1 MIFHLPPIFTMTRY
15 IIRRLLIVIPTL
27 IAVYTLV
34 FLVIRVAPGDPAVAA
49 LGDYASAEAVQALRE
64 RMGLNAPLWV
74 QYGTTLVGYLRGD
87 LGHSL
92 ITNLPISVQIA
103 SALPHTLELTFAGVL
118 IGSLLGIPLGIVAAV
133 YRNRLA
139 DYLSRVFSLAG
150 ISIPAFYLGILL
162 ILAFAVKLRWFPVMG
177 AGAFEE
183 PVQNLRHLAL
193 PALSL
198 GIIMTSFVA
207 RMTRSCFLNVL
218 REDYVRT
225 ARAKGLREQA
235 VILVHS
241 FRNALI
247 PVVAVLG
254 TQTALLI
261 GDSVMTEVV
270 FSRPGMGKLIVQAML
285 QRDYISLQGLIVI
298 YGSLVVLIN
307 LVTDLSYGMID
318 PRVRYD

>member
-1 MIFHLPPIFTMTRY
+1 MTRY
-15 IIRRLLIVIPTL
+15 VIRRTLVAIPTL
-27 IAVYTLV
+27 LAVYTLV
-34 FLVIRVAPGDPAVAA
+34 FLFIRVAPGDPAVAA

-74 QYGTTLVGYLRGD
+74 QYASTLMGYLRGD
-87 LGHSL
+87 LGRSL
-92 ITNLPISVQIA
+92 ITNLPISSQIA
-103 SALPHTLELTFAGVL
+103 AALPHTLELTFAGVL
-118 IGSLLGIPLGIVAAV
+118 IGSILGIPLGILAAV

-139 DYLSRVFSLAG
+139 DYLSRIISLAG
-150 ISIPAFYLGILL
+150 ISVPAFYLGILL
-162 ILAFAVKLRWFPVMG
+162 ILAFAVNLRWFPVMG
-177 AGAFEE
+177 AGDFSE
-183 PVQNLRHLAL
+183 PLKNLRHLAL

-198 GIIMTSFVA
+198 GIIMTAFVA

-225 ARAKGLREQA
+225 ARAKGLAERV

-241 FRNALI
+241 LRNSLI

-261 GDSVMTEVV
+261 GDSVMTEIV
-270 FSRPGMGKLIVQAML
+270 FSRPGLGKLIVQAML
-285 QRDYISLQGLIVI
+285 QRDYIALQGLIVI
-298 YGSLVVLIN
+298 YASLVVLIN
-307 LVTDLSYGMID
+307 LFTDLSYGIID

>member
-1 MIFHLPPIFTMTRY
+1 MTRY
-15 IIRRLLIVIPTL
+15 VIRRVLLAIPTL

-34 FLVIRVAPGDPAVAA
+34 FLFIRVAPGDPAVAA

-64 RMGLNAPLWV
+64 RMGLNAPLYV
-74 QYGTTLVGYLRGD
+74 QYVRTLVGYLRGN
-87 LGHSL
+87 LGYSL
-92 ITNLPISVQIA
+92 ITNLPISTQIA

-118 IGSLLGIPLGIVAAV
+118 IGSILGIPLGIISAV
-133 YRNRLA
+133 YRNRWG
-139 DYLSRVFSLAG
+139 DYLSRIFSLAG
-150 ISIPAFYLGILL
+150 ISVPAFYLGILL
-162 ILAFAVKLRWFPVMG
+162 ILAFAVRLRWFPVMG
-177 AGAFEE
+177 AGNFSE
-183 PVQNLRHLAL
+183 PLTNLRHLAL

-198 GIIMTSFVA
+198 GIIMTAYVT

-218 REDYVRT
+218 REDYIRT
-225 ARAKGLREQA
+225 ARAKGLHERI

-241 FRNALI
+241 MRNALI

-254 TQTALLI
+254 TQSALLI

-285 QRDYISLQGLIVI
+285 QRDYIALQGLILI
-298 YGSLVVLIN
+298 YASFVVLIN
-307 LVTDLSYGMID
+307 FLTDLSYGIID

>member
-1 MIFHLPPIFTMTRY
+1 MTRY
-15 IIRRLLIVIPTL
+15 AIRRLLVAIPTL
-27 IAVYTLV
+27 LAAYTLV
-34 FLVIRVAPGDPAVAA
+34 FLFIRVAPGDPAVAA

-74 QYGTTLVGYLRGD
+74 QYVRTLAGYLRGD

-92 ITNLPISVQIA
+92 ITNIPISTQIA

-118 IGSLLGIPLGIVAAV
+118 IGSLLGIPLGVVAAV
-133 YRNRLA
+133 HRNRFA
-139 DYLSRVFSLAG
+139 DYMSRVLSLAG

-162 ILAFAVKLRWFPVMG
+162 ILAFAVQLRWFPVMG
-177 AGAFEE
+177 AGDFSE
-183 PVQNLRHLAL
+183 PVKNLRHLAL

-198 GIIMTSFVA
+198 GIIMTAFVA

-225 ARAKGLREQA
+225 ARAKGLCERA
-235 VILVHS
+235 VLLIHS
-241 FRNALI
+241 LRNALI

-254 TQTALLI
+254 TQAALLI

-285 QRDYISLQGLIVI
+285 QRDYIALQSLIVV
-298 YGSLVVLIN
+298 YGAFVVLIN
-307 LVTDLSYGMID
+307 LITDLSYGLID
-318 PRVRYD
+318 PRIRYD

>member
-1 MIFHLPPIFTMTRY
+1 MVRY
-15 IIRRLLIVIPTL
+15 VSRRLVVAIPTL

-34 FLVIRVAPGDPAVAA
+34 FLFIRVAPGDPAVAA

-74 QYGTTLVGYLRGD
+74 QFARTLAGYLRGD

-92 ITNLPISVQIA
+92 ITNLPIGVQIA
-103 SALPHTLELTFAGVL
+103 TALPHTLELTFAGVL
-118 IGSLLGIPLGIVAAV
+118 IGGLLGIPLGIVAAV
-133 YRNRLA
+133 HRNRLA
-139 DYLSRVFSLAG
+139 DYLSRILSLAG
-150 ISIPAFYLGILL
+150 ISVPAFYLGILL
-162 ILAFAVKLRWFPVMG
+162 ILAFAVQLRWFPVMG
-177 AGAFEE
+177 AGDFSD
-183 PVQNLRHLAL
+183 PIRNLRHLAL

-225 ARAKGLREQA
+225 ARAKGLGERV
-235 VILVHS
+235 VILIHS
-241 FRNALI
+241 LRNALI

-270 FSRPGMGKLIVQAML
+270 FSRPGMGKLVVQAML
-285 QRDYISLQGLIVI
+285 QRDYIALQSLIVV

-307 LVTDLSYGMID
+307 LATDLSYGLID
-318 PRVRYD
+318 PRIRYD

>member
-1 MIFHLPPIFTMTRY
+1 MVRY
-15 IIRRLLIVIPTL
+15 VLRRLVVAIPTL

-34 FLVIRVAPGDPAVAA
+34 FLFIRVAPGDPAVAA

-74 QYGTTLVGYLRGD
+74 QFARTLAGYLRGD

-92 ITNLPISVQIA
+92 ITNLPIGVQIA
-103 SALPHTLELTFAGVL
+103 TALPHTLELTFAGVL
-118 IGSLLGIPLGIVAAV
+118 IGGLLGIPLGIVAAV
-133 YRNRLA
+133 HRNRLA
-139 DYLSRVFSLAG
+139 DYLSRILSLAG
-150 ISIPAFYLGILL
+150 ISVPAFYLGILL
-162 ILAFAVKLRWFPVMG
+162 ILAFAVQLRWFPVMG
-177 AGAFEE
+177 AGDFSD
-183 PVQNLRHLAL
+183 PIRNLRHLAL

-225 ARAKGLREQA
+225 ARAKGLGERV
-235 VILVHS
+235 VILIHS
-241 FRNALI
+241 LRNALI

-270 FSRPGMGKLIVQAML
+270 FSRPGMGKLVVQAML
-285 QRDYISLQGLIVI
+285 QRDYIALQSLIVV

-307 LVTDLSYGMID
+307 LATDLSYGLID
-318 PRVRYD
+318 PRIRYD

>member
-1 MIFHLPPIFTMTRY
+1 MTRY
-15 IIRRLLIVIPTL
+15 AIRRLLVAIPTL
-27 IAVYTLV
+27 LAAYTLV
-34 FLVIRVAPGDPAVAA
+34 FLFIRVAPGDPAVAA

-74 QYGTTLVGYLRGD
+74 QYVRTLAGYLRGD

-92 ITNLPISVQIA
+92 ITNIPISTQIA

-118 IGSLLGIPLGIVAAV
+118 IGSLLGIPLGVVAAV
-133 YRNRLA
+133 HRNRFA
-139 DYLSRVFSLAG
+139 DYMSQVLSLAG

-162 ILAFAVKLRWFPVMG
+162 ILAFAVQLRWFPVMG
-177 AGAFEE
+177 AGDFSE
-183 PVQNLRHLAL
+183 PVKNLRHLAL

-198 GIIMTSFVA
+198 GIIMTAFVA

-225 ARAKGLREQA
+225 ARAKGLCERA
-235 VILVHS
+235 VLLIHS
-241 FRNALI
+241 LRNALI

-254 TQTALLI
+254 TQAALLI

-285 QRDYISLQGLIVI
+285 QRDYIALQSLIVV
-298 YGSLVVLIN
+298 YGAFVVLIN
-307 LVTDLSYGMID
+307 LITDLSYGLID
-318 PRVRYD
+318 PRIRYD

>member
-1 MIFHLPPIFTMTRY
+1 MIRY
-15 IIRRLLIVIPTL
+15 VVRRLFVAVPTL

-34 FLVIRVAPGDPAVAA
+34 FLFIRVAPGDPAVAA

-64 RMGLNAPLWV
+64 RMGLNVPLWV
-74 QYGTTLVGYLRGD
+74 QFARTLAGYLRGD
-87 LGHSL
+87 LGRSL
-92 ITNLPISVQIA
+92 ITNLPVGAQIA
-103 SALPHTLELTFAGVL
+103 AALPHTLELTFAGVI
-118 IGSLLGIPLGIVAAV
+118 IGGLLGIPLGIVAAV
-133 YRNRLA
+133 HRNRLA
-139 DYLSRVFSLAG
+139 DYLSRILSLAG
-150 ISIPAFYLGILL
+150 ISVPAFYLGILL
-162 ILAFAVKLRWFPVMG
+162 ILAFAVQLRWFPVMG
-177 AGAFEE
+177 AGDFSD
-183 PVQNLRHLAL
+183 PMKNLRHVAL

-225 ARAKGLREQA
+225 ARAKGLCERV
-235 VILVHS
+235 VILIHS
-241 FRNALI
+241 LRNALI

-270 FSRPGMGKLIVQAML
+270 FSRPGMGKLVVQAML
-285 QRDYISLQGLIVI
+285 QRDYIALQSLIVV

-307 LVTDLSYGMID
+307 LATDLSYGLID
-318 PRVRYD
+318 PRIRYD